1 MQTADRMSLSSDLPG
16 TWLLH
21 SRIDTTR
28 DGRRHADPLLGE
40 DPLALLIYDR
50 TGHFAAQ
57 FEKRDRS
64 GNVEAGPT
72 DAMNNTHARDGYDA
86 YFGTYRVD
94 DARGT
99 VTQELMG
106 SLSAGNV
113 GMVLTRAMEVT
124 DGTLRI
130 VLETTAADGTPV
142 ARTLTWKRL

>member
-1 MQTADRMSLSSDLPG
+1 
-16 TWLLH
+16 
-21 SRIDTTR
+21 
-28 DGRRHADPLLGE
+28 
-40 DPLALLIYDR
+40 
-50 TGHFAAQ
+50 
-57 FEKRDRS
+57 
-64 GNVEAGPT
+64 
-72 DAMNNTHARDGYDA
+72 MNNTQARDGYDA

-124 DGTLRI
+124 GGTLSI

-142 ARTLTWKRL
+142 VRTLTWKRL